1 MNEALR
7 SATKQ
12 FGFDG
17 IDLVRCLQKL
27 AAAHFSVHTH
37 FNKERQLHSRFN
49 FKLNRAAALA
59 EWRQL
64 LSV

>member
-17 IDLVRCLQKL
+17 IDLVRCLQK
-27 AAAHFSVHTH
+27 F
-37 FNKERQLHSRFN
+37 
-49 FKLNRAAALA
+49 AAALA

-64 LSV
+64 LSL